1 MFSKS
6 SFLCS
11 WNLSFQWV
19 QLQPKP
25 RRQTSKM
32 SPNLHAPVHLY
43 KHTLC
48 CVTLRSS
55 QRARLGKN
63 VTCTGGMT
71 VGNKQ
76 GPPVYLDNDLLRIRL
91 LSHVLGVSPSRHSP
105 TSVTVHPALPMI
117 LFMSFFTTKK
127 NYLVV
132 PTTVKIMQPWE
143 ICCKSSHLS
152 LYFFT
157 KPIKTAVSYHITP
170 NSNERPY
177 LSSVIL
183 PNPKKKHH
191 FYGLMKNWSFHGFID
206 LRERMLR

>member
-11 WNLSFQWV
+11 WK
-19 QLQPKP
+19 PKP

-48 CVTLRSS
+48 CVTLCSS
-55 QRARLGKN
+55 QRPRLGKN
-63 VTCTGGMT
+63 VTRTGGMT

-91 LSHVLGVSPSRHSP
+91 LSHVLGVGPSRHSP

-127 NYLVV
+127 NLSAR
-132 PTTVKIMQPWE
+132 PTHCQDNATLRDL
-143 ICCKSSHLS
+143 KSSHLP
-152 LYFFT
+152 LYIFY
-157 KPIKTAVSYHITP
+157 KT
-170 NSNERPY
+170 N
-177 LSSVIL
+177 
-183 PNPKKKHH
+183 
-191 FYGLMKNWSFHGFID
+191 
-206 LRERMLR
+206 

>member
-55 QRARLGKN
+55 QRPRLGKN

-127 NYLVV
+127 KLSARPNHCQDNATLRDLLQVLSFAFIYFLQNQLNQQSV
-132 PTTVKIMQPWE
+132 TT
-143 ICCKSSHLS
+143 
-152 LYFFT
+152 
-157 KPIKTAVSYHITP
+157 
-170 NSNERPY
+170 
-177 LSSVIL
+177 
-183 PNPKKKHH
+183 
-191 FYGLMKNWSFHGFID
+191 
-206 LRERMLR
+206 